1 MVHAAAHERDTR
13 VTPLFRI
20 GKRSCTFVPTGCAAE
35 RVLGEPRA
43 QDFRFQTNN
52 YALHSRHLTDPEK
65 IRAVKDHIEA

>member
-20 GKRSCTFVPTGCAAE
+20 GKRSCTFVPAGCAAE
-35 RVLGEPRA
+35 HVPGEPRA
-43 QDFRFQTNN
+43 QDLRFQPHND
-52 YALHSRHLTDPEK
+52 ALHSRRLTDPEK